1 MIPGYGFLSENVEAA
16 QKIQEAGMV
25 FVGPSTESILEM
37 GQKHRAR
44 ALAEAA
50 NVSVVPGTGLLE
62 TVEDATA
69 AAIRLGFPA
78 S

>member
-1 MIPGYGFLSENVEAA
+1 MI
-16 QKIQEAGMV
+16 

-44 ALAEAA
+44 TLAEAA
-50 NVSVVPGTGLLE
+50 NVPVVPGTGLLDTE
-62 TVEDATA
+62 EEATA
-69 AAIRLGFPA
+69 AAIRLGFPV